1 MSDIRL
7 LKITEKRL
15 DILKLMNIESL
26 EDLINHY
33 PYRYDVIEETYPTQ
47 EDDKIIIE
55 GTLISP
61 VKIFFRG
68 RMSRMSFSVE
78 DRYQNVYQVTIFNRH
93 FLRQYLKQM
102 TIITIIGKCQKDKI
116 TASDIKIKPISEI
129 QGVHPVYSLKEGL
142 TQKSFQQY
150 VKKALNLLKG
160 NIESFVPEEYIIKH
174 QLIHKESALWNIHF
188 PQSQEDIKQAL
199 KYLKYE
205 EFLKFQLTMQTI
217 KQQRTLEVGIAKRFD
232 VQKFQSFILS
242 LPYQLTQDQQTS
254 VKEIVSDLQSP
265 RMMYRFL
272 QGDVGSGKTVVSSV
286 ALYANYLAGYQGALM
301 APTEILASQHYQ
313 TLLSFFK
320 DTDVKIALL
329 TGSLTNKEKERIYE
343 QIQNGDIDM
352 IVGTHA
358 LFQKKVEYH
367 RLGFVITD
375 EQHRFGVEQRK
386 ALKNKGGSQVDFLIM
401 SATPIPRT
409 LAISMYGDMDVSTMK
424 TMPKGRIPVVTKY
437 IKSSSMKPILKD
449 LKEYLASGGQ
459 CYVICPL
466 VEDSEVLDAKSAS
479 QIAEAM
485 QQYFR
490 GTYQVG
496 LLHGQ
501 MKDDEKDRIMQ
512 DFQKQKIH
520 ILVSTTVVEVGG
532 VDVKNANM
540 MVIYN
545 AERFGMSQLHQLRGR
560 VGRGHQQAYC
570 FFMSSSTSKE
580 AIERLKYMEK
590 SHDGFEISMYDLQI
604 RGPGEV
610 LGNRQSGLPTFLVAD
625 VFKDFPILNVARE
638 DAMRIVE
645 GYEKRNEYYHLMSTI
660 QEKLKENNE
669 YVD

>member
-102 TIITIIGKCQKDKI
+102 TTVTIIGKCQKDKI

-129 QGVHPVYSLKEGL
+129 QGVHPVYSIKEGL

-150 VKKALNLLKG
+150 IKKALNLLKG
-160 NIESFVPEEYIIKH
+160 NIDSFVPEEYIIKH
-174 QLIHKESALWNIHF
+174 QFIHKESALWNIHF
-188 PQSQEDIKQAL
+188 PQSQEDIKHAL

-217 KQQRTLEVGIAKRFD
+217 KRQRTLEIGNAKTFD

-254 VKEIVSDLQSP
+254 VREIVSDLQSP
-265 RMMYRFL
+265 KMMYRFL

-320 DTDVKIALL
+320 NMDVKIALL
-329 TGSLTNKEKERIYE
+329 TGSLTNKEKEHIYE
-343 QIQNGDIDM
+343 QIQNGDIDI

-358 LFQKKVEYH
+358 LFQKKVEYY

-375 EQHRFGVEQRK
+375 EQHRFGVGQRK
-386 ALKNKGGSQVDFLIM
+386 ALKNKGNQVDFLIM

-409 LAISMYGDMDVSTMK
+409 LAISMYGDMDVSTIK
-424 TMPKGRIPVVTKY
+424 TMPKGRIPVMTKY

-485 QQYFR
+485 QQYF
-490 GTYQVG
+490 QVG

-501 MKDDEKDRIMQ
+501 MKDDEKDRVMQ
-512 DFQKQKIH
+512 DFQNKKIH
-520 ILVSTTVVEVGG
+520 ILVSTTVVEVG

-570 FFMSSSTSKE
+570 FLMSSSTSKE
-580 AIERLKYMEK
+580 AIDRLKYMEK
-590 SHDGFEISMYDLQI
+590 SHDGFEISMYDLQV

-638 DAMRIVE
+638 DAMRIIE
-645 GYEKRNEYYHLMSTI
+645 GYEKRNEYYYLMSTI

>member
-1 MSDIRL
+1 MQL
-7 LKITEKRL
+7 TVL
-15 DILKLMNIESL
+15 
-26 EDLINHY
+26 
-33 PYRYDVIEETYPTQ
+33 
-47 EDDKIIIE
+47 
-55 GTLISP
+55 
-61 VKIFFRG
+61 
-68 RMSRMSFSVE
+68 
-78 DRYQNVYQVTIFNRH
+78 
-93 FLRQYLKQM
+93 YLKQM

-386 ALKNKGGSQVDFLIM
+386 ALKNKGSQVDFLIM

-520 ILVSTTVVEVGG
+520 ILVSTTVVEVG

-610 LGNRQSGLPTFLVAD
+610 LGNRQCGLPTFLVAD